1 MVCWL
6 DIQAPHPL
14 LTFVLA
20 SLKTVLNL
28 NDPVE
33 TSTSDDSQSNGPVPS
48 STAITSDLGEPVWKV
63 LVFDDLG
70 RDVISSVLRVSDLR
84 SLGITMHM

>member
-1 MVCWL
+1 MAAKAL
-6 DIQAPHPL
+6 SLRDRQI
-14 LTFVLA
+14 A
-20 SLKTVLNL
+20 SLKKILNL
-28 NDPVE
+28 NE
-33 TSTSDDSQSNGPVPS
+33 TVDQKEDDEPHANG
-48 STAITSDLGEPVWKV
+48 TAAVAAPLLNSEGEPIWKV